1 MTSTKKYAKI
11 ICFSTA
17 LVNKTVVI
25 RSKHLS
31 YIAIS
36 ASAIS
41 ILLLMFFLGPNN
53 DDNLSLI
60 GRGDDNIASD
70 NQEIPDGQT
79 KVQNKIDDYYLRG
92 AISSTSGGKQVLE
105 KYQTHLCGASFEKR
119 TDFIQEYT
127 LPFPCSQPV
136 GITVQQ
142 QNSSNSSSNNTTANA
157 QKIWMAATWNGYL
170 VVFDPELQR
179 FSDFIEIPNWK
190 AKGIFGSMVWDMEFD
205 KNGDLWF
212 TDQVN
217 NAIWRYFTA
226 DKKFEL
232 YRVPTNGSYPSS
244 IAFDSQGRVWF
255 SEIFG
260 KKLGVIDPTKVTNNT
275 TNGIQ
280 EYQLNMSEEEG
291 FETMGPLIITSKYDN
306 GNNETVWFTAVDFPE
321 TGHIIKFDINTKRF
335 EVLRLAEGVGVPV
348 GIVEDDKGRLWI
360 NDHATNLFFMF
371 EPKTEKI
378 VKYSTSLPTS
388 RNSTTTLPY
397 YNTYRN
403 GKLWFN
409 EHEGNTIAYFDITNS
424 TLVEYQIPSRGEIW
438 GNTSNPLQFTLDNNG
453 SVWFTEWTENK
464 IGLLDS
470 EKAKNLP
477 LWVSVPANGTTI
489 NLDKEKYKGGK
500 SIKIFVYPNRSNLDA
515 EIKGEPVQ
523 MTVAGTM
530 SYTGKLW
537 NLTGEFSKKRF
548 YFPEGSTDPQIVTLK
563 LTPDQDL
570 VPGNYMLTVGARYG
584 TVTYSKMIDLN
595 VK

>member
-1 MTSTKKYAKI
+1 
-11 ICFSTA
+11 
-17 LVNKTVVI
+17 
-25 RSKHLS
+25 
-31 YIAIS
+31 
-36 ASAIS
+36 
-41 ILLLMFFLGPNN
+41 MFFLGQNN
-53 DDNLSLI
+53 DDGNLSLI
-60 GRGDDNIASD
+60 GGGDDNNIASD
-70 NQEIPDGQT
+70 NQEISIGQT
-79 KVQNKIDDYYLRG
+79 KGQNKIVDDYSLRG
-92 AISSTSGGKQVLE
+92 AISNTSGGKQVLE

-127 LPFPCSQPV
+127 LPFTCSQPV

-142 QNSSNSSSNNTTANA
+142 QQNSSNSGNNDTTTANA
-157 QKIWMAATWNGYL
+157 QKIWIAATWVGYL
-170 VVFDPELQR
+170 VVFDPEQQR
-179 FSDFIEIPNWK
+179 FSEFIKIPNWK
-190 AKGIFGSMVWDMEFD
+190 TKDIFGSMVWDMEFD

-217 NAIWRYFTA
+217 NAIWRYFIA
-226 DKKFEL
+226 DKKFEM

-244 IAFDSQGRVWF
+244 IAFDSQERIWF

-260 KKLGVIDPTKVTNNT
+260 KKLGVIDPTKVINNT
-275 TNGIQ
+275 TKGIQ
-280 EYQLNMSEEEG
+280 EYQLDMSEEEG
-291 FETMGPLIITSKYDN
+291 FETMGPLIITSKDGN

-321 TGHIIKFDINTKRF
+321 TGHIIKFDINKKKF

-371 EPKTEKI
+371 EPQTGKVT
-378 VKYSTSLPTS
+378 KYSTSLPTS

-397 YNTYRN
+397 YNMYRD

-409 EHEGNTIAYFDITNS
+409 EHEGNAIAYFDTANS

-438 GNTSNPLQFTLDNNG
+438 GNTSNPLQFTLDKNG
-453 SVWFTEWTENK
+453 SAWFTEWTENK

-470 EKAKNLP
+470 EKAKNLL
-477 LWVSVPANGTTI
+477 LWVSIPANRTTI
-489 NLDKEKYKGGK
+489 NLDKEKDRDGK
-500 SIKIFVYPNRSNLDA
+500 SIKIFVYPNRSNLG
-515 EIKGEPVQ
+515 EEEKEPVQ
-523 MTVAGTM
+523 MTVAGTI

-537 NLTGEFSKKRF
+537 NLTGQFSEEEF
-548 YFPEGSTDPQIVTLK
+548 YFPEGSTDPHVVTLK

-584 TVTYSKMIDLN
+584 TVTYSKMINLN
-595 VK
+595 IT